1 MRKQK
6 RECMLQHQAGNE
18 EGFEKAS
25 IKLKEKEAALKK
37 YVDGNPKLHR
47 RKDREQV
54 VGFDKSVSAKAVAV
68 NKRVQKEL
76 EQPPSERR

>member
-1 MRKQK
+1 MHASTSGR
-6 RECMLQHQAGNE
+6 NE

-25 IKLKEKEAALKK
+25 VKLKEKEAALKK